1 MRQGAHQVAQKSTST
16 GWPEPSTSVS
26 KSSSVTGEICSDNC
40 CYSLFPAGSFFFSLE
55 PLELVP
61 LSEPFDELE
70 ELPET
75 EPLSE
80 PVAEVFEPSL
90 LASLLTSLLTSLL
103 PSPLPSPLLL
113 RP

>member
-26 KSSSVTGEICSDNC
+26 KSASVTGEIWSDNC

-70 ELPET
+70 ELSDTDPLS

-90 LASLLTSLLTSLL
+90 LASLLTSLL